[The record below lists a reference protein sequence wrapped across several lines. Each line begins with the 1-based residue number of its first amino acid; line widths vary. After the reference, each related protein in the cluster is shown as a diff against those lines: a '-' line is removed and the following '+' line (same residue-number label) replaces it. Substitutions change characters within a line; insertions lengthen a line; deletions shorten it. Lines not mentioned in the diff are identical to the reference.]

1 MMITRKVNSSNKENI
16 NFRIIETVN
25 PDIYELYIYNEQK
38 TNIQKHSYAS
48 IPDIKTSK
56 WLKEL

>member
-1 MMITRKVNSSNKENI
+1 MKDDYKKVNSSNKENI

-38 TNIQKHSYAS
+38 TNIQKH
-48 IPDIKTSK
+48 
-56 WLKEL
+56 